1 MPSFP
6 SIFNA
11 SATATDLDMLA
22 DFFVLHEFPFIFI
35 GNHDLPSNISR
46 PCALFAVDNSG
57 RIKNGYVDKRTY
69 KISDYSPTYFT
80 TNYAFYHE
88 QAVRFIEQGKGL
100 VILDLGDLARLES
113 ISSRL
118 STEIYINS
126 REKLL
131 TELDV
136 FLKQLISLVDRA
148 QAQLLLITPFPDSY
162 SVKIGNSLTPVSY
175 YFSSTSGIISSAST
189 KRPGIITNL
198 DIAPTLLQFNG
209 LEQAPSFIG
218 APLYTLPQDEPLK
231 YLKTLLSNILTNYTQ
246 RPIILKGYVL
256 MQILFVLSVIL
267 LILLRYN
274 KLLYRIG
281 PFLLLLTSAPL
292 LFLLL
297 PLLPITNLYIRSVIL
312 LLTGSLIVFLLE
324 KKLLIIQRLA
334 FLYLITALCIAVDL
348 LWGATLMKS
357 SLLGYDA
364 NSGARYYGLGNEYMG
379 ALLGSSLIGASLLLE
394 SLIPAYPQYRKKLV
408 ILVCLTIA
416 GLTILV
422 AAPQWGTNVGGAIS
436 FTGSLVLLCLLLTK
450 KRIHLKTVCLT
461 GLCCTAA
468 VVMLFYIDL
477 QRPVEVQSHIGLT
490 ARLVYEQGLSSLWPI
505 FTRKIS
511 MNIKLLH
518 YSLWSRVFLTFLGAT
533 AFIFYKPPGLLK
545 KLLSPY
551 PYLQAGLIAGLCG
564 SLITL
569 VVNDSGIVA
578 AATSSIFVVPTLLY
592 LITQQMKDNKL

>member
-1 MPSFP
+1 M
-6 SIFNA
+6 
-11 SATATDLDMLA
+11 
-22 DFFVLHEFPFIFI
+22 
-35 GNHDLPSNISR
+35 
-46 PCALFAVDNSG
+46 
-57 RIKNGYVDKRTY
+57 
-69 KISDYSPTYFT
+69 
-80 TNYAFYHE
+80 
-88 QAVRFIEQGKGL
+88 
-100 VILDLGDLARLES
+100 
-113 ISSRL
+113 
-118 STEIYINS
+118 
-126 REKLL
+126 
-131 TELDV
+131 
-136 FLKQLISLVDRA
+136 
-148 QAQLLLITPFPDSY
+148 
-162 SVKIGNSLTPVSY
+162 
-175 YFSSTSGIISSAST
+175 
-189 KRPGIITNL
+189 
-198 DIAPTLLQFNG
+198 
-209 LEQAPSFIG
+209 
-218 APLYTLPQDEPLK
+218 
-231 YLKTLLSNILTNYTQ
+231 
-246 RPIILKGYVL
+246 
-256 MQILFVLSVIL
+256 
-267 LILLRYN
+267 
-274 KLLYRIG
+274 
-281 PFLLLLTSAPL
+281 
-292 LFLLL
+292 
-297 PLLPITNLYIRSVIL
+297 
-312 LLTGSLIVFLLE
+312 
-324 KKLLIIQRLA
+324 
-334 FLYLITALCIAVDL
+334 
-348 LWGATLMKS
+348 
-357 SLLGYDA
+357 
-364 NSGARYYGLGNEYMG
+364 
-379 ALLGSSLIGASLLLE
+379 
-394 SLIPAYPQYRKKLV
+394 
-408 ILVCLTIA
+408 LVCLTIA